1 MIKLKKELTPLLS
14 IYMRIISGSHKGRKI
29 LAPKNINI
37 RPTTDKSKEALFNIL
52 NNFFDLEEISVL
64 DLFSGTGSIS
74 YEFASR
80 GVTKITA
87 VENNYK
93 AVNFIKRK
101 SSELNFP
108 VKVVRKNVLNYINNN
123 VEKFDFIFMD
133 PPYSFLKD
141 EYQKMIEI
149 ISKNKLTEYG
159 IIIVEHSINIRLDN
173 IKGFFES
180 RKYGSNCFS
189 IIKKKQAY
197 KPDSV

>member
-1 MIKLKKELTPLLS
+1 
-14 IYMRIISGSHKGRKI
+14 
-29 LAPKNINI
+29 
-37 RPTTDKSKEALFNIL
+37 
-52 NNFFDLEEISVL
+52 
-64 DLFSGTGSIS
+64 
-74 YEFASR
+74 
-80 GVTKITA
+80 
-87 VENNYK
+87 
-93 AVNFIKRK
+93 
-101 SSELNFP
+101 
-108 VKVVRKNVLNYINNN
+108 
-123 VEKFDFIFMD
+123 MD